1 MHLVAEL
8 RFMKKTKRIPNSV
21 ETFNVFELMEVK
33 GGGTDDSFVS
43 CQGSSAV
50 TCTAQGSGVV
60 IMPPSQPDPGKPID
74 KPADPKP

>member
-1 MHLVAEL
+1 
-8 RFMKKTKRIPNSV
+8 
-21 ETFNVFELMEVK
+21 MEVK